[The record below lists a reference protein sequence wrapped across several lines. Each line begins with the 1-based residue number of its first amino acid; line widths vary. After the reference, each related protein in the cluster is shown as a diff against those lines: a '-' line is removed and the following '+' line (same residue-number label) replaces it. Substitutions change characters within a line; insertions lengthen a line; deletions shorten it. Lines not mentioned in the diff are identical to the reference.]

1 MLTHFV
7 VGNGLEK
14 KTSGKKFVEEL
25 KKFVEELK
33 KFVEELKKFVVKQF
47 SLTKRYVIV
56 QV

>member
-14 KTSGKKFVEEL
+14 KKSG
-25 KKFVEELK
+25 K

-47 SLTKRYVIV
+47 SPLKRF
-56 QV
+56 